1 MVVVLC
7 AFVQGKS
14 SNALVKEKGPQGG
27 RPIVNIG
34 AEARLFPLVP
44 VSMLSYVL
52 LPLQR

>member
-1 MVVVLC
+1 MVVILSVRLVDC
-7 AFVQGKS
+7 AAPYLQRKRP
-14 SNALVKEKGPQGG
+14 ARGG
-27 RPIVNIG
+27 PIVNIG